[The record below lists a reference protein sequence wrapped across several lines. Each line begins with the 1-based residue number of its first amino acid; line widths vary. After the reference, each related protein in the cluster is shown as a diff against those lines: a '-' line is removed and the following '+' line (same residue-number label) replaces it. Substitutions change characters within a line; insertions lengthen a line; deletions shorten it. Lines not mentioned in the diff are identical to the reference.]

1 MNDRSMDDERSR
13 VLSRVT
19 ARSMDSTPRGV
30 RCTRVRASEWFISL
44 KLKLKCCYNVAH
56 RESKMS
62 RLSVNQS
69 NVFERGLPEMSM
81 ICVSKDAMGS
91 SDTSPSVG

>member
-1 MNDRSMDDERSR
+1 MDDERSR

-19 ARSMDSTPRGV
+19 ARSMDATPRGV
-30 RCTRVRASEWFISL
+30 RCTRERASEWFSL
-44 KLKLKCCYNVAH
+44 KLKLECCYNVAH

-69 NVFERGLPEMSM
+69 NVFERDLPETSM
-81 ICVSKDAMGS
+81 ICASKDAMGA
-91 SDTSPSVG
+91 SDTSPAVG